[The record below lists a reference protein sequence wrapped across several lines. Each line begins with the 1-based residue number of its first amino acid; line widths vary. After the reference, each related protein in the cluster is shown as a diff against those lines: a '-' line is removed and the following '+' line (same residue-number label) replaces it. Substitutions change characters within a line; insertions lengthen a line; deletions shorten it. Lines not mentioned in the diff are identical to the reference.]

1 LLLEF
6 FKVFIVDLIPDLP
19 YSCIKMKQAKKR
31 KVGSGRKKG
40 SVSFSQVTLEQLND
54 MLGPKAT
61 VLISRKWA
69 EAVGIA
75 GQMVA
80 ATPQIIKTAAGVE
93 PSKKKQTK
101 EEPQVEVSLTS
112 W

>member
-1 LLLEF
+1 
-6 FKVFIVDLIPDLP
+6 
-19 YSCIKMKQAKKR
+19 MKQKKQR

-40 SVSFSQVTLEQLND
+40 SVSFTQVTLEQLND

-69 EAVGIA
+69 ETIGVA
-75 GQMVA
+75 GQAIV
-80 ATPQIIKTAAGVE
+80 ATPQNINAAAGVE
-93 PSKKKQTK
+93 PTPKKKESK
-101 EEPQVEVSLTS
+101 EEASVEVSLTS

>member
-1 LLLEF
+1 
-6 FKVFIVDLIPDLP
+6 
-19 YSCIKMKQAKKR
+19 MKQAKKR

-40 SVSFSQVTLEQLND
+40 SVSFSQVTLEQLNEI
-54 MLGPKAT
+54 LGPKGT

-69 EAVGIA
+69 ETVGIA
-75 GQMVA
+75 GQMVT
-80 ATPQIIKTAAGVE
+80 ATPQVINIAAGVE
-93 PSKKKQTK
+93 PTKKKKETK

>member
-1 LLLEF
+1 
-6 FKVFIVDLIPDLP
+6 
-19 YSCIKMKQAKKR
+19 MKQTKKR

-54 MLGPKAT
+54 ILGPKAT

-69 EAVGIA
+69 ETVGIT
-75 GQMVA
+75 GQMVT
-80 ATPQIIKTAAGVE
+80 ATPQNINTAAGK
-93 PSKKKQTK
+93 PAKKKEAK
-101 EEPQVEVSLTS
+101 EEPKVEVQLTE

>member
-1 LLLEF
+1 
-6 FKVFIVDLIPDLP
+6 
-19 YSCIKMKQAKKR
+19 MKQAKKR

-69 EAVGIA
+69 ETVGIA
-75 GQMVA
+75 GEMVT
-80 ATPQIIKTAAGVE
+80 ATPQTIKTAAGVE
-93 PSKKKQTK
+93 PTRKKKEPK
-101 EEPQVEVSLTS
+101 EEVAVEVQLTE

>member
-1 LLLEF
+1 
-6 FKVFIVDLIPDLP
+6 
-19 YSCIKMKQAKKR
+19 MKQAKKR

-54 MLGPKAT
+54 ILGPKAT

-69 EAVGIA
+69 ETVGIA
-75 GQMVA
+75 GQMVT
-80 ATPQIIKTAAGVE
+80 ATPQNINAAAGVE
-93 PSKKKQTK
+93 PTLKKKESK
-101 EEPQVEVSLTS
+101 EETKIEVAVTE

>member
-1 LLLEF
+1 
-6 FKVFIVDLIPDLP
+6 
-19 YSCIKMKQAKKR
+19 MKQTKKR

-54 MLGPKAT
+54 ILGPKAT

-69 EAVGIA
+69 ETVGIA
-75 GQMVA
+75 GQMVT
-80 ATPQIIKTAAGVE
+80 ATPQNINAAAGVE
-93 PSKKKQTK
+93 PTREKKESK
-101 EEPQVEVSLTS
+101 EETKIEVAVTE

>member
-1 LLLEF
+1 
-6 FKVFIVDLIPDLP
+6 
-19 YSCIKMKQAKKR
+19 MKHKKQR

-40 SVSFSQVTLEQLND
+40 SVSFVQVNLEQLND

-69 EAVGIA
+69 ETVGLQGSAVF
-75 GQMVA
+75 
-80 ATPQIIKTAAGVE
+80 ATPQVINEAAGKE
-93 PSKKKQTK
+93 PKEKKVK
-101 EEPQVEVSLTS
+101 EEPKVEVQLTE

>member
-1 LLLEF
+1 
-6 FKVFIVDLIPDLP
+6 
-19 YSCIKMKQAKKR
+19 MKQVKKR

-40 SVSFSQVTLEQLND
+40 SVSFSQVSLEQLND

-75 GQMVA
+75 GQMVT
-80 ATPQIIKTAAGVE
+80 ATPQTINAAAGVE
-93 PSKKKQTK
+93 PTRKKKESK
-101 EEPQVEVSLTS
+101 EEASVEVQLTE

>member
-1 LLLEF
+1 
-6 FKVFIVDLIPDLP
+6 
-19 YSCIKMKQAKKR
+19 MKQAKKR

-40 SVSFSQVTLEQLND
+40 SVSFTQVTLEQLND

-61 VLISRKWA
+61 ILISRKWA
-69 EAVGIA
+69 ETVGIA

-80 ATPQIIKTAAGVE
+80 ATPQTIKSAAGVE
-93 PSKKKQTK
+93 PTKKKKETK